1 MQSRIQSFWADRYIH
16 QTLEGTIIVGVDR
29 VNFKICTCKCSK
41 NALAGRLFLDFFVKY
56 SENCLTLHYET
67 LLRGQSFKKFYNQM
81 KNLYGC
87 KLVRAAKRSELER
100 RSK

>member
-16 QTLEGTIIVGVDR
+16 QTLEGTIIVGADR
-29 VNFKICTCKCSK
+29 VNFKICACKCSK
-41 NALAGRLFLDFFVKY
+41 NALAGRLFLAFFVKH
-56 SENCLTLHYET
+56 SEKCYD
-67 LLRGQSFKKFYNQM
+67 QM